1 MSIFTNGFQFSVKS
15 LLSLKR
21 EQGAK
26 PRAFRGRSP
35 QKGEEK
41 LAPILRKP
49 QGCFTG
55 AITLLIPKGIRKKL
69 GNPMQLP
76 QKNKITTNKTHFRNK
91 RKGKTWRKSLPIQ
104 GRGML

>member
-49 QGCFTG
+49 QGSSPSI
-55 AITLLIPKGIRKKL
+55 ITLPIPKGIGKKW
-69 GNPMQLP
+69 GNPMHFP